1 MESRRA
7 FLKKS
12 AAASC
17 GLAFFGLGAA
27 TSDSSV
33 INFPTFDFHC
43 HPGLFPARG
52 IPGFSG
58 EAMLQKTVKEMNE
71 GNLSGAFFSLVA
83 DLPNIRP
90 GAAGIQIT
98 GSYKPGD
105 GWKEY
110 KRQLA
115 IYKDILTTLPV
126 RNAVKADDLDQSFK
140 DHRVA
145 AYLSCEGGDF
155 TEGSSDRIDE
165 MYADGVRSIQLVH
178 YHPNELGDLQTEAPT
193 YNGLSSA
200 GKDAVRKMNKLG
212 MVIDVAHAT
221 YETTKAV
228 CELSTAPVVLSHS
241 ILKVE
246 DSRPLSKRAITKEHA
261 KRVAETGGVI
271 GAWPS
276 GFNTSFEDFVENTLK
291 LIEVAGVDHVGLGT
305 DMDGNFK
312 PVLNSYL
319 QLDAWAIAL
328 QAKGLSRA
336 ETTKVL
342 GGNAR
347 RVLQQVL
354 H

>member
-1 MESRRA
+1 MESRRT
-7 FLKKS
+7 FIKKS
-12 AAASC
+12 LAVSC
-17 GLAFFGLGAA
+17 GLTVLGSSGIEAA
-27 TSDSSV
+27 SNSID
-33 INFPTFDFHC
+33 FPTFDFHS

-52 IPGFSG
+52 VPGFAG
-58 EAMLQKTVKEMNE
+58 EATIVKTVKEMNE
-71 GNLSGAFFSLVA
+71 GRLSGAFFSLVA

-98 GSYKPGD
+98 GSYKAGD

-115 IYKDILTTLPV
+115 IYKELLSTLPI
-126 RNAVKADDLDQSFK
+126 RNATQPSDLDKSFK
-140 DHRVA
+140 DNKVA

-155 TEGSSDRIDE
+155 IEGSTDRIDE
-165 MYADGVRSIQLVH
+165 MYSDGVRSIQLVH
-178 YHPNELGDLQTEAPT
+178 YHPNELGDLQTETPA
-193 YNGLSSA
+193 YNGLSTS
-200 GKDAVRKMNKLG
+200 GKEAVRKMNKLG

-228 CELSTAPVVLSHS
+228 CELSTKPVILSHS
-241 ILKVE
+241 ILKVD

-261 KRVAETGGVI
+261 KIVAETGGVI

-276 GFNTSFEDFVENTLK
+276 GFNSSFDDFVENTLR
-291 LIEVAGVDHVGLGT
+291 LIEAAGVNHVGLGT

-319 QLDAWAIAL
+319 QLDSWAEAL
-328 QAKGLSRA
+328 QAKGLSREDTA
-336 ETTKVL
+336 KVL

-354 H
+354 R

>member
-1 MESRRA
+1 MQSRRA

-17 GLAFFGLGAA
+17 GMALLGFGAA
-27 TSDSSV
+27 NAESHV
-33 INFPTFDFHC
+33 IDYPTFDFHC
-43 HPGLFPARG
+43 HPGLFPTRG
-52 IPGFSG
+52 VPGFAG

-71 GNLSGAFFSLVA
+71 GKLSGAFFSLVA

-90 GAAGIQIT
+90 GATGIQIT

-115 IYKDILTTLPV
+115 IYKDILAALPV
-126 RNAVKADDLDQSFK
+126 RGAVNAADLDNSFK
-140 DHRVA
+140 EHRVA
-145 AYLSCEGGDF
+145 AFLSCEGGDF
-155 TEGSSDRIDE
+155 IEGSSDRIDE

-178 YHPNELGDLQTEAPT
+178 YHPNELGDLQTEAPA

-221 YETTKAV
+221 YETTKTV
-228 CELSTAPVVLSHS
+228 CELSTKPVILSHS
-241 ILKVE
+241 ILKLD
-246 DSRPLSKRAITKEHA
+246 DSRPLAKRAITKEHA
-261 KRVAETGGVI
+261 KVVAETGGVI

-276 GFNTSFEDFVENTLK
+276 GFNTSFDDFVENTLK
-291 LIEVAGVDHVGLGT
+291 LIEVVGADHVGLGT

-319 QLDAWAIAL
+319 QLDSWAAAL
-328 QAKGLSRA
+328 QAKGLSRE
-336 ETTKVL
+336 ETAKVL

-347 RVLQQVL
+347 RVLLQVL
-354 H
+354 R